1 MKYIKYVEYTNK
13 DTKTLK
19 YIQVHIGTQYTEQV
33 YINKN
38 LIYRFTKVIFTNLLS
53 FESNRMAVKNIFK
66 TFISYFRTYKTK

>member
-19 YIQVHIGTQYTEQV
+19 YIQEHIGTQYTEQV

-53 FESNRMAVKNIFK
+53 FESNRMAVKYIFK
-66 TFISYFRTYKTK
+66 TFISYVRTYKTK